1 MKYDLV
7 QLIKDRC
14 KLLEDNPKACD
25 ILRSLLKDI
34 PSSKLSYIDEYGM
47 DLFFDIFIRVVNNNI
62 FIGSSK
68 EETLEGEDIKLTLS
82 LDNSFSLSY
91 YNYFKTDDNHVIQSF
106 RMSFTNGEITLA
118 NISEWTYSKDT
129 PKISEYIDNTLLNLH
144 DFNYDFYKGIK
155 DDVINEIYTDER
167 ILPDAYKEL
176 YIDTYMSKV
185 QLDINNAT
193 SEEEYD
199 GNMFGLINKFSNITS
214 IEENDLRRFKMT
226 DILLKINQVLDKDY
240 SPKERQYILLN
251 NRK

>member
-14 KLLEDNPKACD
+14 KLLEDNPKAVD
-25 ILRSLLKDI
+25 ILHSFLKYNY
-34 PSSKLSYIDEYGM
+34 SSNIKEIDEYGM
-47 DLFFDIFIRVVNNNI
+47 DLSDNIFIRVVNNNI
-62 FIGSSK
+62 F
-68 EETLEGEDIKLTLS
+68 LTLS

-91 YNYFKTDDNHVIQSF
+91 YNYFKTDYNHVIQSF

>member
-14 KLLEDNPKACD
+14 KLLEDNPKASD

-34 PSSKLSYIDEYGM
+34 PSSKLSYIDEYEM
-47 DLFFDIFIRVVNNNI
+47 DLNDNIFIRVVNNNI
-62 FIGSSK
+62 FIDK
-68 EETLEGEDIKLTLS
+68 TREDIKLTLS

-91 YNYFKTDDNHVIQSF
+91 YNYFKTDYNHVIQSF

-118 NISEWTYSKDT
+118 NISEWSYSKDT

-176 YIDTYMSKV
+176 FIDTYMSKV
-185 QLDINNAT
+185 QLDIDNAT

-251 NRK
+251 NRKYKG

>member
-118 NISEWTYSKDT
+118 NIGEWTYSKDT

-226 DILLKINQVLDKDY
+226 DILLKINQVLYKDY

>member
-68 EETLEGEDIKLTLS
+68 EETLEGEDIKLTIS

-91 YNYFKTDDNHVIQSF
+91 YNYFKTDDNHVIQSV

-155 DDVINEIYTDER
+155 DDVISEIYTDER

>member
-68 EETLEGEDIKLTLS
+68 EETLEGEDIKLTIS

-118 NISEWTYSKDT
+118 NIGEWTYSKDT

-199 GNMFGLINKFSNITS
+199 GNIFGLINKFSNITS